1 MREKLL
7 KLLRDK
13 EKEQSFKKEFKSF
26 SEICSPDADEEE
38 FREYCKSNDRNN
50 LLQYDYESFIEEDE
64 AYHMVRAFLA
74 FPNYGCI
81 LKNLNDSNYSEGII
95 RTELRRMESDG
106 LVIIGNQKVQE
117 YILIENGDFSYNLG
131 ANWVADTESIILTTK
146 GISKWRYFIYKA
158 NENPVYLV
166 ISSIALIISIIA
178 LFK

>member
-26 SEICSPDADEEE
+26 SEVCSPDADEEE

-50 LLQYDYESFIEEDE
+50 LLQYDYESLIEEDE
-64 AYHMVRAFLA
+64 AYHTVRAFLA
-74 FPNYGCI
+74 FPNYGYI

-117 YILIENGDFSYNLG
+117 YILIQDGSFEYHLG
-131 ANWVADTESIILTTK
+131 TNWILDTESIILTTK
-146 GISKWRYFIYKA
+146 GISKWRYFIHKA
-158 NENPVYLV
+158 TENP
-166 ISSIALIISIIA
+166 IATITSVVAIIISIIA